1 MKSKAVERIILQ
13 VFLSLALFLSPPGK
27 AFGLGGEL
35 YGVRV
40 EKGVAAPMRDGVR
53 LSADVFRPDAPGR
66 FPVILIRTPYDKEAY
81 GKYSSFPD
89 HAAKKGY
96 VVIVQDVRG
105 RYGSEGGFIP
115 YAQEIEDGYDSVE
128 WAAAL
133 PYSNGKVG
141 TQGCSY
147 LGAVQ
152 WQLATAAPPHL
163 VAIFPQCTFANARH
177 FFFFGGTFDLSWI
190 SWLNGRLPDIKKR
203 RGIVGKDASPEA
215 AGDQWATDKWKWLS
229 YLPLRDFPLLKEFC
243 PYYYEWLSHPDDGS
257 YWDFAAVE
265 KKHSQVQVPAYNF
278 TGWFDDGYGQP
289 GAILN
294 YLGMKKNGKTKEAR
308 EGQKLIIGPWTH
320 CNPTPEAGDIDFGP
334 ETALDTNELVLRW
347 FDFWLKGI
355 DNGILSEPPIK
366 IFVMGSNRWRYEQEW
381 PLARTKYTPY
391 YLHSRGGANSLNGDG
406 TLDRNMPASEDPDL
420 YVYDPSN
427 PVTDF
432 RFEESGPR
440 DQRPIETRN
449 DVLVY
454 TSEPLADDL
463 EVTGPITAEIWAS
476 SSAKDT
482 DFVVKITDVY
492 PDGYSQNITPPLSGI
507 LRARYRESE
516 SNPKLLTPGK
526 IYKFDIGL
534 MYTSQVFKKGH
545 RIRIAVTSSY
555 FPHMDRNP
563 NTGHPFGEDQEV
575 VRAMQKIY
583 HDKDFSSRIILPEIP
598 R

>member
-1 MKSKAVERIILQ
+1 MKLRRKWLVAPVLVFSLA
-13 VFLSLALFLSPPGK
+13 VFLISSGQV
-27 AFGLGGEL
+27 FGLGDEL
-35 YGVRV
+35 FEVRI
-40 EKGVAAPMRDGVR
+40 EKGVDAPMRDGVR
-53 LSADVFRPDAPGR
+53 LSADVFRPDAPGK
-66 FPVILIRTPYDKEAY
+66 FPVILIRTPYDKEGY
-81 GKYSSFPD
+81 SRYSSFPD
-89 HAAKKGY
+89 YAAGKGY

-105 RYGSEGGFIP
+105 RYGSEGEFLP
-115 YAQEIEDGYDSVE
+115 YVQEIEDGYDSVE

-133 PYSNGKVG
+133 PYSSGKVG

-152 WQLATAAPPHL
+152 WQLATASPPHL

-177 FFFFGGTFDLSWI
+177 FFFFGGAFDLSWI

-203 RGIVGKDASPEA
+203 RGIEGKEASPEEA
-215 AGDQWATDKWKWLS
+215 RNEWTQNKWKWLS
-229 YLPLRDFPLLKEFC
+229 YLPLRNFPLLKEFC
-243 PYYYEWLSHPDDGS
+243 PYYDEWLSHPDDGS
-257 YWDFAAVE
+257 YWDFANVE
-265 KKHSQVQVPAYNF
+265 KKYGQVEVPAYNL

-289 GAILN
+289 GASLN
-294 YLGMKKNGKTKEAR
+294 FLGMKKNGKTKEAR

-320 CNPTPEAGDIDFGP
+320 CNPGTKAGDIDFGS
-334 ETALDTNELVLRW
+334 EAAIDLNELVLRW

-381 PLARTKYTPY
+381 PLTRTEYTPY
-391 YLHSRGGANSLNGDG
+391 YLHSLGGANSLNGNG
-406 TLDRNMPASEDPDL
+406 TLDRRAPASENPDF
-420 YVYDPSN
+420 YIYDPSN

-432 RFEESGPR
+432 HFEESGPR
-440 DQRPIETRN
+440 DQRPIEIRN

-454 TSEPLADDL
+454 TSEPLAADL

-482 DFVVKITDVY
+482 DFVVKIMDVY
-492 PDGYSQNITPPLSGI
+492 PDGYSQNITPQLSGI

-516 SNPKLLTPGK
+516 SSPILLTPGK

-534 MYTSQVFKKGH
+534 MYTSQVFKKDH

-555 FPHMDRNP
+555 FPHIDRNP
-563 NTGHPFGEDQEV
+563 NTGHPFGEDQEA
-575 VRAMQKIY
+575 VRAEQKIY
-583 HDKDFSSRIILPEIP
+583 HDKIFSSRIILPEIP

>member
-1 MKSKAVERIILQ
+1 MKIRLKRPPTPSFI
-13 VFLSLALFLSPPGK
+13 FSLALFLISCGI
-27 AFGLGGEL
+27 AFGLGDEL
-35 YGVRV
+35 YNVRTETGV
-40 EKGVAAPMRDGVR
+40 EATMRDGVK
-53 LSADVFRPDAPGR
+53 LSAVVFRPDAPGR

-81 GKYSSFPD
+81 GKYSPFPD

-96 VVIVQDVRG
+96 IVIVQDVRG
-105 RYGSEGGFIP
+105 RYASEGAFLP
-115 YAQEIEDGYDSVE
+115 YAQEIGDGYDSVE

-152 WQLATAAPPHL
+152 WQLATAAPAHL

-203 RGIVGKDASPEA
+203 RGIVGKDVSPEE
-215 AGDQWATDKWKWLS
+215 AGDQWATNKWKWLS
-229 YLPLRDFPLLKEFC
+229 YLPLRDLPLLKEFC
-243 PYYYEWLSHPDDGS
+243 PYYYEWLAHPDDGS
-257 YWDFAAVE
+257 YWDFANVE
-265 KKHSQVQVPAYNF
+265 KKHRQVKVPAYNF

-334 ETALDTNELVLRW
+334 EAAMDPNELVLRW

-440 DQRPIETRN
+440 DQRPVETRN

-454 TSEPLADDL
+454 TSKPLADDL

-555 FPHMDRNP
+555 FPHLDRNP

-575 VRAMQKIY
+575 IRAMQKIY

>member
-1 MKSKAVERIILQ
+1 MKLRRKRLVTPVL
-13 VFLSLALFLSPPGK
+13 VFSLAIFLISSGK
-27 AFGLGGEL
+27 AFGLGDEL
-35 YGVRV
+35 FTVRI
-40 EKGVAAPMRDGVR
+40 EKGVDAPMRDGVR
-53 LSADVFRPDAPGR
+53 LSADVFRPDAPGK
-66 FPVILIRTPYDKEAY
+66 FPVILIRTPYDKEGY
-81 GKYSSFPD
+81 SRYSSFPD
-89 HAAKKGY
+89 YAAGKGY

-105 RYGSEGGFIP
+105 RYGSEGVFLP
-115 YAQEIEDGYDSVE
+115 YVQEIEDGYDSVE

-152 WQLATAAPPHL
+152 WQLATASPPHL

-177 FFFFGGTFDLSWI
+177 FFFFGGAFDLSWI

-203 RGIVGKDASPEA
+203 RGIEGKEAFPEEA
-215 AGDQWATDKWKWLS
+215 RIQWTRNKWKWLS
-229 YLPLRDFPLLKEFC
+229 YLPLRNFPLLKEFC
-243 PYYYEWLSHPDDGS
+243 PYYYDWLSHPDDGS
-257 YWDFAAVE
+257 YWDFANVE
-265 KKHSQVQVPAYNF
+265 KKHRQVEVPAYNF

-289 GAILN
+289 GALLN
-294 YLGMKKNGKTKEAR
+294 FLGMKKNGKTKEAR

-320 CNPTPEAGDIDFGP
+320 CNPTTKAGDIDFGP
-334 ETALDTNELVLRW
+334 EAAIDLNELVMRW

-381 PLARTKYTPY
+381 PLARTEYTPY
-391 YLHSRGGANSLNGDG
+391 YLHSLGGANSLNGNG
-406 TLDRNMPASEDPDL
+406 TLNQRAPASENPDF
-420 YVYDPSN
+420 YIYDPSN

-432 RFEESGPR
+432 HFEESGPR
-440 DQRPIETRN
+440 DQRPIEIRN

-454 TSEPLADDL
+454 TSEPLAADL

-482 DFVVKITDVY
+482 DFVVKIMDVY
-492 PDGYSQNITPPLSGI
+492 PDGYSQNITPQLSGI

-516 SNPKLLTPGK
+516 SSPILLMPGK

-545 RIRIAVTSSY
+545 RIRMAVTSSY

-563 NTGHPFGEDQEV
+563 NTGHPFGEDQEA
-575 VRAMQKIY
+575 VRAEQKIY
-583 HDKDFSSRIILPEIP
+583 HDKNFSSRIILPEIP

>member
-1 MKSKAVERIILQ
+1 MKWLVSPVL
-13 VFLSLALFLSPPGK
+13 VFSFAIFLISSGK
-27 AFGLGGEL
+27 AFGLGEGL
-35 YGVRV
+35 FTVRI
-40 EKGVAAPMRDGVR
+40 EKGVDAPMRDGMR
-53 LSADVFRPDAPGR
+53 LSADIFRPDAPGK
-66 FPVILIRTPYDKEAY
+66 FPVILIRTPYDKEGY
-81 GKYSSFPD
+81 STYSSFPD
-89 HAAKKGY
+89 YAARKGY

-105 RYGSEGGFIP
+105 RYGSEGVFLP
-115 YAQEIEDGYDSVE
+115 YVQEIEDGYDSVE

-152 WQLATAAPPHL
+152 WQLATASPPHL

-177 FFFFGGTFDLSWI
+177 FFFFGGAFDLSWI
-190 SWLNGRLPDIKKR
+190 SWLNGRLPEIKKR
-203 RGIVGKDASPEA
+203 IGIEGKEASIEEA
-215 AGDQWATDKWKWLS
+215 QNQWTINKWKWLS
-229 YLPLRDFPLLKEFC
+229 YLPLRNFPLLKEFC
-243 PYYYEWLSHPDDGS
+243 PYYNEWLSHPDDGS
-257 YWDFAAVE
+257 YWDFANVE
-265 KKHSQVQVPAYNF
+265 KKHRQVEVPAYNL

-294 YLGMKKNGKTKEAR
+294 FLGMKKNGKTKEAR

-320 CNPTPEAGDIDFGP
+320 CNPTTKAGDIDFGP
-334 ETALDTNELVLRW
+334 EAAMDLNELVMRW

-355 DNGILSEPPIK
+355 DNGILSDPPIK

-381 PLARTKYTPY
+381 PLARTEYTPY
-391 YLHSRGGANSLNGDG
+391 YLHSLGGANSLNGNG
-406 TLDRNMPASEDPDL
+406 TLDRRAPASENPDF
-420 YVYDPSN
+420 YIYDPSN

-432 RFEESGPR
+432 HFEESGPR

-454 TSEPLADDL
+454 TSESLAADL

-482 DFVVKITDVY
+482 DFVVKIMDVY

-516 SNPKLLTPGK
+516 SSPRLLTPGK

-555 FPHMDRNP
+555 FPHVDPNP
-563 NTGHPFGEDQEV
+563 NTGHPFGEDQEA
-575 VRAMQKIY
+575 VRAEQKIY
-583 HDKDFSSRIILPEIP
+583 HDKNFSSRIILPEIP

>member
-1 MKSKAVERIILQ
+1 MKWLVSPVL
-13 VFLSLALFLSPPGK
+13 VFSFAIFLISSGK
-27 AFGLGGEL
+27 AFGLGEGL
-35 YGVRV
+35 FTVRI
-40 EKGVAAPMRDGVR
+40 EKGVDAPMRDGMR
-53 LSADVFRPDAPGR
+53 LSADIFRPDAPGK
-66 FPVILIRTPYDKEAY
+66 FPVILIRTPYDKEGY
-81 GKYSSFPD
+81 STYSSFPD
-89 HAAKKGY
+89 YAARKGY

-105 RYGSEGGFIP
+105 RYGSEGVFLP
-115 YAQEIEDGYDSVE
+115 YVQEIEDGYDSVE

-152 WQLATAAPPHL
+152 WQLATASPPHL

-177 FFFFGGTFDLSWI
+177 FFFFGGAFDLSWI
-190 SWLNGRLPDIKKR
+190 SWLNGRLPEIKKR
-203 RGIVGKDASPEA
+203 IGIEGKEASIEEA
-215 AGDQWATDKWKWLS
+215 QNQWTINKWKWLS
-229 YLPLRDFPLLKEFC
+229 YLPLRNFPLLKEFC
-243 PYYYEWLSHPDDGS
+243 PYYNEWLSHPDDGS
-257 YWDFAAVE
+257 YWDFANVE
-265 KKHSQVQVPAYNF
+265 KKHRQVEVPAYNL

-294 YLGMKKNGKTKEAR
+294 FLGMKKNGKTKEAR

-320 CNPTPEAGDIDFGP
+320 CNPTTKAGDIDFGP
-334 ETALDTNELVLRW
+334 EAAMDLNELVMRW

-355 DNGILSEPPIK
+355 DNGILSDPPIK

-381 PLARTKYTPY
+381 PLARTEYTPY
-391 YLHSRGGANSLNGDG
+391 YLHSLGGANSLNGNG
-406 TLDRNMPASEDPDL
+406 TLDRRAPASENPDF
-420 YVYDPSN
+420 YIYDPSN

-432 RFEESGPR
+432 HFEESGPR
-440 DQRPIETRN
+440 DQRPIEIRN

-454 TSEPLADDL
+454 TSEPLAADL

-482 DFVVKITDVY
+482 DFVVKIMDVY
-492 PDGYSQNITPPLSGI
+492 PDGYSQNITPQLSGI

-516 SNPKLLTPGK
+516 STPMLLTPGK

-545 RIRIAVTSSY
+545 RIRMAVTSSY
-555 FPHMDRNP
+555 FPHIDRNP

-575 VRAMQKIY
+575 VRAEQKIY
-583 HDKDFSSRIILPEIP
+583 HDIKYSSRIILPEIP

>member
-1 MKSKAVERIILQ
+1 MKLRKRWLVTL
-13 VFLSLALFLSPPGK
+13 FLVLPLALFFVSSGQ
-27 AFGLGGEL
+27 AFGLSDEL
-35 YGVRV
+35 FKVRI
-40 EKGVAAPMRDGVR
+40 ERGIDAPMRDGVK
-53 LSADVFRPDAPGR
+53 LAANVYRPDAPGK
-66 FPVILIRTPYDKEAY
+66 FPAILIRTPYDKEAY

-89 HAAKKGY
+89 YAARKGY

-105 RYGSEGGFIP
+105 RYASEGEFLP
-115 YAQEIEDGYDSVE
+115 YVQEIEDGFDSVE

-133 PYSNGKVG
+133 PYSDGKVG

-152 WQLATAAPPHL
+152 WQLATASPPHL
-163 VAIFPQCTFANARH
+163 VAVFPQCTFANARH
-177 FFFFGGTFDLSWI
+177 FFFFGGAFDLSWI

-203 RGIVGKDASPEA
+203 RGIEGREASPEGA
-215 AGDQWATDKWKWLS
+215 RNEWTRNKWGWLS
-229 YLPLRDFPLLKEFC
+229 YLPIRDFPLLKEFC
-243 PYYYEWLSHPDDGS
+243 PYYYEWLVHPEDGS
-257 YWDFAAVE
+257 YWDFADVE
-265 KKHSQVQVPAYNF
+265 MKHREVEVPAYNL

-294 YLGMKKNGKTKEAR
+294 FLGMKKNGKTKEAR
-308 EGQKLIIGPWTH
+308 DGQKLIIGPWTH
-320 CNPTPEAGDIDFGP
+320 CDPGTKAGDIDFGP
-334 ETALDTNELVLRW
+334 EAAVDLNELVLRW
-347 FDFWLKGI
+347 SDFWLKGM
-355 DNGILSEPPIK
+355 DNGILAEPPIK

-381 PLARTKYTPY
+381 PLARTEYTPY
-391 YLHSRGGANSLNGDG
+391 YLHSLGGANSLNGNG
-406 TLDRNMPASEDPDL
+406 TLDCTAPALENPDV
-420 YVYDPSN
+420 YIYDPSN

-440 DQRPIETRN
+440 DQRPIEIRD

-454 TSEPLADDL
+454 TSEPLAADL
-463 EVTGPITAEIWAS
+463 EVTGQIKAEIWAS
-476 SSAKDT
+476 SSAQDT

-516 SNPKLLTPGK
+516 SRPALMTPGK
-526 IYKFDIGL
+526 IYKLDIGL

-555 FPHMDRNP
+555 FPHIDRNP
-563 NTGHPFGEDQEV
+563 NTGHPFGEDRDV
-575 VRAMQKIY
+575 IRAEQKIF
-583 HDKDFSSRIILPEIP
+583 HDKNCSSRIILPVIP